1 MSKTS
6 KIILVTIIATCILL
20 GLGYAAITN
29 ITLNI
34 AGIASA
40 TVDSGNFKVRFTDNI
55 VVSDSAYVT
64 ATRTGDTAATINVS
78 GLTTAGDKVTAT
90 YEIANDS
97 TDLSSDLNVKA
108 TNSNANYFSVSSKLA
123 NKSIKAGEKTT
134 VLVTVELLKT
144 PIDADVSTNIGVT
157 LNAIPVQP
165 GEEGSSG
172 LTNDFSKVPI
182 DGTLNEY
189 GFFYGKAYSAYVE
202 DIDISGIMSIIPYE
216 DGHVEIYLDNYMFA
230 YIVNDIVTY
239 SENTISVQMESDGPP
254 TVISVIENGYKLNT
268 NGLDF
273 DLNDTFTDNQ
283 NAAYD
288 GELNEYGF
296 YYDVPYVSMAVDSV
310 PTALILHKDS
320 TVSLYSNGV
329 FTETGYVAY
338 SENKIDNIFGS
349 QEGFMFANG
358 HIISNGFMGA
368 KLCPDYELK
377 NHVFM
382 RENKDTGEIE
392 YLAKLPDAV
401 GEGDMFAGGDYLY
414 TYTSNG
420 WDVKLITD
428 STLLPDGYV
437 YLGKNAESYP
447 KVLEYLQ
454 IGNIHNMIETYKD
467 CINLK
472 KAPEI
477 PYYVENMTGTFEGCT
492 SLTTAPY
499 EIPYHVTNMTNTF
512 KGCTSLEGEIV
523 INSNDITSYAG
534 CFEGV
539 DMSKITLTGDASD
552 EIKDLLG
559 KTGNNY
565 TPLIPEQ

>member
-34 AGIASA
+34 AGTASA

-55 VVSDSAYVT
+55 EVSDNAYVT

-90 YEIANDS
+90 YEIVNDS
-97 TDLSSDLNVKA
+97 IDLSSDLNVKA
-108 TNSNANYFSVSSKLA
+108 TNSNANYFSVSSRLA
-123 NKSIKAGEKTT
+123 DKSLTAGSNTT

-182 DGTLNEY
+182 NGTLNEY
-189 GFFYGKAYSAYVE
+189 GFFYNEAYSGVIEE
-202 DIDISGIMSIIPYE
+202 DGKTSVVSFVAYE
-216 DGHVEIYLDNYMFA
+216 DGHMEWYMDDTMYMYFTSDK
-230 YIVNDIVTY
+230 IVY
-239 SENTISVQMESDGPP
+239 SENLITINMYDSFSLKV
-254 TVISVIENGYKLNT
+254 SVIENGYQLNFQET
-268 NGLDF
+268 IL
-273 DLNDTFTDNQ
+273 DLNDSFIDNQ
-283 NAAYD
+283 TQDA

-296 YYDVPYVSMAVDSV
+296 YYDVPYVARYLDESFA
-310 PTALILHKDS
+310 IIFHEDS
-320 TVSLYSNGV
+320 TISYYENGIYADRDNVTYAENKSIIDEDYYLPIYENGKVVLFESNIGLRVTPDFELTKGV
-329 FTETGYVAY
+329 YITINSETGETEYLDVFPETVNVGDVYAVGDYKYTYISTSELQISIIEDATGLPNGYEYSGKGLEKYPEYPYVIYGGVVRSLAHTF
-338 SENKIDNIFGS
+338 ENCVNLKTAPVINDNI
-349 QEGFMFANG
+349 
-358 HIISNGFMGA
+358 
-368 KLCPDYELK
+368 
-377 NHVFM
+377 
-382 RENKDTGEIE
+382 
-392 YLAKLPDAV
+392 
-401 GEGDMFAGGDYLY
+401 
-414 TYTSNG
+414 
-420 WDVKLITD
+420 
-428 STLLPDGYV
+428 
-437 YLGKNAESYP
+437 
-447 KVLEYLQ
+447 
-454 IGNIHNMIETYKD
+454 
-467 CINLK
+467 
-472 KAPEI
+472 
-477 PYYVENMTGTFEGCT
+477 
-492 SLTTAPY
+492 
-499 EIPYHVTNMTNTF
+499 TNMTNTF

-523 INSNDITSYAG
+523 INIDYLYDYEG

-565 TPLIPEQ
+565 TPLIPE